1 MRSKFFVMLVLL
13 ASLFFMCSKD
23 DDTPTTPTGPGG
35 NGGGDQTTTS
45 FAIAKHKVATELPN
59 LVTMLFQVTD
69 LNGKGIDFLT
79 LDRFQIEEEGKIIN
93 LADASAFVLKKSDM
107 MYKVR
112 TEILIDNNA
121 GTNLVVLKKG
131 AVRLV
136 QNLDPDQEVAIFT
149 VSDQLTQILDYTSD
163 VNALTGAINGIEE
176 GAAQCNLYGSI
187 MEAKRDRDE
196 YELGNV
202 TQYTYVI
209 FTDSND
215 DAGTIQQDAIGPL
228 TSQVKIYTV
237 GFGNVDGSKLDDIG
251 VAYFSAADENA
262 ILEAAQNAQSEI
274 VNYANSLY
282 QLSYRSNLRNAS
294 GHSIKLTIP
303 GNTNTENSA
312 VLEDT
317 FSSSPFVDVDDGLYV
332 NWSYANPE
340 GVDMVMVRVN
350 TSRTVKLLSMG
361 GEKQP
366 NFTATVENQNIA
378 GAAVGAGG
386 LLTITANGEDGDS
399 TTVTINDVANN
410 LTKQITVKI
419 VTFQLGTVLFEKW
432 EGLASGGI
440 TGVTNDPRYPDNP
453 TVTEEITSWEIPTDV
468 GDNYGTRIRG
478 YLHPPTTG
486 NYIFWISSD
495 DQSQLFLSSDGDP
508 ENKEKVCEV
517 TSWTNSKEWTKETSQ
532 KSAPIA
538 LEAGKHYYIE
548 TIHVEG
554 TGGDNL
560 AVAWQLEGANREV
573 ITGDYLSLWLGN

>member
-1 MRSKFFVMLVLL
+1 MRSKLFVMLVLL

-23 DDTPTTPTGPGG
+23 DDTPAPTGPGD
-35 NGGGDQTTTS
+35 NGGSDETATS
-45 FAIAKHKVATELPN
+45 FALTKHKVATELPN

-69 LNGKGIDFLT
+69 LKGKGIDFLT
-79 LDRFQIEEEGKIIN
+79 LDRFQIDEEGQRIN
-93 LADASAFVLKKSDM
+93 LTDASAYVLKKSDM
-107 MYKVR
+107 MYRVR
-112 TEILIDNNA
+112 TKILIDNNA
-121 GTNLVVLKKG
+121 GTNLVALKKG

-136 QNLDPDQEVAIFT
+136 QNIGPDQEIAIYT
-149 VSDQLTQILDYTSD
+149 VSDQLTLVLDYTSD

-187 MEAKRDRDE
+187 MEAKRDRDN

-237 GFGNVDGSKLDDIG
+237 GFSNVDGSKLDDIG
-251 VAYFSAADENA
+251 VAYFGAADETA
-262 ILEAAQNAQSEI
+262 ILEVAQNAQAEI
-274 VNYANSLY
+274 ISYANSLY
-282 QLSYRSNLRNAS
+282 QLSYRSSLRNGS
-294 GHSIKLTIP
+294 GHSIKLTIS
-303 GNTNTENSA
+303 GNTNTESSA

-317 FSSSPFVDVDDGLYV
+317 FSSSPFVDVEDGLYV

-340 GVDMVMVRVN
+340 GVDMVMVREN
-350 TSRTVKLLSMG
+350 TTRTVKLLSMG
-361 GEKQP
+361 GEKLA
-366 NFTATVENQNIA
+366 NFTATSDNPNIA

-386 LLTITANGEDGDS
+386 LLTLTAKGSDGDS

-432 EGLASGGI
+432 ENLAAGGI

-453 TVTEEITSWEIPTDV
+453 TVTEQITSWKIPTDV

-517 TSWTNSKEWTKETSQ
+517 TTWTNSEEWTKETNQ

-573 ITGDYLSLWLGN
+573 LTGDYLSLWLGD